1 MSELISI
8 DVLMKES
15 GVSFGTSGARGLS
28 SAMTDKVCWT
38 YTMAFVQYTLQK
50 NPQTKSIAIA
60 GDLRPSTTRIMAAC
74 AHAAQQAG
82 WKVINCGKIPSPAVA
97 LYGLEESIPSIMVTG
112 SHIPEDRNGMK
123 FNTAEGEITKADEEG
138 IRSQTVEIPDDLM
151 DRLGGLKFR
160 HKLPTEKRRAAE
172 RYIQRNIEFF
182 GIGALHGLRIGLY
195 EHSTVG
201 REIAAEVLSGLG
213 AKVTPFNRSET
224 FVPVDTEAI
233 RLADVQLAKRSCN
246 SGLFD
251 AIVSMDGDADR
262 PLLSDES
269 GNWLRGDVLGIL
281 ACRALGIQRVSLPV
295 SCNSAA
301 EICKAFEKVERTRI
315 GSPYVIEGMARLA
328 KKNTLVAGFE
338 ANGGFLLGSD
348 LLEEGRTMRS
358 LPTRDALLPVIAVL
372 RWALHYKV
380 PVSVL
385 LGTLPPRYTSSNRL
399 KEFPSALGIERVQA
413 FGKGNKTSVKSRA
426 KKWFGTLVKG
436 ALQEIDKTDGLRLTF
451 ESGEIIHLRPS
462 GNAPELRC
470 YTEAETQIRADDL
483 NAQCIKVMNAWRDE
497 AVEI

>member
-1 MSELISI
+1 MSEFISI
-8 DVLMKES
+8 DALMKES

-28 SAMTDKVCWT
+28 VAMTDKVCWT
-38 YTMAFVQYTLQK
+38 YTKAFVQHVLSQ
-50 NPQTKSIAIA
+50 NPETNTIAIA
-60 GDLRPSTTRIMAAC
+60 GDLRPSTARIMAAC
-74 AHAAQQAG
+74 THAAQHAG
-82 WKVINCGKIPSPAVA
+82 WTVVNCGKIPSPAVA
-97 LYGLEESIPSIMVTG
+97 LYGLDEKIPSIMVTG
-112 SHIPEDRNGMK
+112 SHIPEDRNGLK
-123 FNTAEGEITKADEEG
+123 FNTAQGEITKSDEEG
-138 IRSQTVEIPDDLM
+138 IRAQSVEIPDDLI

-160 HKLPTEKRRAAE
+160 HKMPPVKKRVAE
-172 RYIQRNIEFF
+172 RYIQRYINFF
-182 GIGALHGLRIGLY
+182 GIGALHGLRVGLY

-201 REIAAEVLSGLG
+201 REVAFEVLSGLG
-213 AKVTPFNRSET
+213 AKVTAFNRSEL

-233 RLADVQLAKRSCN
+233 RLVDVQLAKRSCA

-262 PLLSDES
+262 PLLSDEL

-281 ACRALGIQRVSLPV
+281 ASKALGIQRLALPV

-301 EICKAFEKVERTRI
+301 EKCNAFEKVERTKI
-315 GSPYVIEGMARLA
+315 GSPYVIEGMAKIA

-348 LLEEGRTMRS
+348 LEEEGRKLS
-358 LPTRDALLPVIAVL
+358 ALPTRDALLPVIAVM

-385 LGTLPPRYTSSNRL
+385 LGTLPPRYTASNRL
-399 KEFPSALGIERVQA
+399 KEFPSALGVERVAA
-413 FGKGNKTSVKSRA
+413 FGKGNKTSVKARA
-426 KKWFGTLVKG
+426 KKWFGTCVKG
-436 ALQEIDKTDGLRLTF
+436 ALSDIDKTDGLRLTF
-451 ESGEIIHLRPS
+451 ESGEVIHLRPS

-470 YTEAETQIRADDL
+470 YTEADTQLRADDI
-483 NAQCIKVMNAWRDE
+483 NAQCLKVMHGWRDE